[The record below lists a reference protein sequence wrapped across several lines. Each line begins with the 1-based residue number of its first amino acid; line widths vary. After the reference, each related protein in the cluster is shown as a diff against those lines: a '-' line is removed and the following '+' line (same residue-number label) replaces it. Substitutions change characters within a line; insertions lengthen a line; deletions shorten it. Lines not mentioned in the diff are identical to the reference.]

1 MNEWEGRRE
10 ERGGG
15 GGEEV
20 SQKEKGRIRGGLW
33 FRWIFFFFLFKLGHW
48 CREREEED
56 NKKEEVGRSASGLAR
71 EQEKGGKN
79 REKK

>member
-1 MNEWEGRRE
+1 MDCGL
-10 ERGGG
+10 GG
-15 GGEEV
+15 
-20 SQKEKGRIRGGLW
+20 
-33 FRWIFFFFLFKLGHW
+33 FFFFFLFKLGHW